1 GVAAGGIVGL
11 YAMVKLKQ
19 KAIIP
24 LAIYTITASIVSYV
38 TWPFLWAYGIRGY
51 LDSLN
56 LFSDFYWTGQ
66 VLFEGQLLE
75 PTDLPSRYLPKL
87 MMLQFTEPLVVL
99 MIVGFFISLFMLY
112 KKKTDTTRMLLL
124 YGWFFTPLLFTMI
137 SGATVYS
144 NFRHFL
150 FTTPPLF
157 IFAGLSL
164 QFIASLMKKNA
175 WILVLFILIIIP
187 GIVSIMQIHP
197 YEYIYYNSFTGG
209 IEGAYQKY
217 DLDYWN
223 LAYKDAVGYV
233 NENIPP
239 GSKILVWKDNM
250 LGEVYA
256 EKDFIFSAHTSV
268 SEQEYI
274 EYDYAIMPVGKYN
287 DIPILKN
294 SKELYTVEIENAK
307 LLIVLNIT
315 NDES

>member
-1 GVAAGGIVGL
+1 
-11 YAMVKLKQ
+11 
-19 KAIIP
+19 
-24 LAIYTITASIVSYV
+24 
-38 TWPFLWAYGIRGY
+38 
-51 LDSLN
+51 
-56 LFSDFYWTGQ
+56 
-66 VLFEGQLLE
+66 
-75 PTDLPSRYLPKL
+75 
-87 MMLQFTEPLVVL
+87 
-99 MIVGFFISLFMLY
+99 
-112 KKKTDTTRMLLL
+112 
-124 YGWFFTPLLFTMI
+124 
-137 SGATVYS
+137 
-144 NFRHFL
+144 
-150 FTTPPLF
+150 
-157 IFAGLSL
+157 
-164 QFIASLMKKNA
+164 
-175 WILVLFILIIIP
+175 
-187 GIVSIMQIHP
+187 MQIHP
-197 YEYIYYNSFTGG
+197 YEYIYYNSFTRG